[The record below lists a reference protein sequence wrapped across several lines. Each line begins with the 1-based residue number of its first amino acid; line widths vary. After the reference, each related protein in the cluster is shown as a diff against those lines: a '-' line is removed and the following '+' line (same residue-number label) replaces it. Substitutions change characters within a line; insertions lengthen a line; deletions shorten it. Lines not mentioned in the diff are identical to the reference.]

1 MEIKM
6 TIDDRE
12 INRLLR
18 RLRRKMGDLTPVME
32 EIGELIV
39 SSVQE
44 NFNRGG
50 RYSKPGSWRGGNK
63 KWKELAPST
72 IKERKRLGYYDKDTD
87 SCEILV
93 RTGEL
98 KDSITYDA
106 GKDYVTVGTDK
117 VYAAIHQ
124 FGGKAGRKHAAKI
137 PARPFLVVQDDD
149 LEEIKEIILD
159 YIKEFS
165 K

>member
-6 TIDDRE
+6 KIDDRQ
-12 INRLLR
+12 INELLR

-50 RYSKPGSWRGGNK
+50 RYSEPGSWRGGNK

-72 IKERKRLGYYDKDTD
+72 IRERERQGYWPGQ
-87 SCEILV
+87 ILV
-93 RTGEL
+93 RTGDL
-98 KDSITYDA
+98 KESITYDA
-106 GKDYVTVGTDK
+106 GKDYVIVGTWDID
-117 VYAAIHQ
+117 YAAIHQ

-137 PARPFLVVQDDD
+137 PARPFLVVQDED

-159 YIKEFS
+159 YIKELS

>member
-6 TIDDRE
+6 KIDDRQ
-12 INRLLR
+12 INELLR

-50 RYSKPGSWRGGNK
+50 RYSEPGSWRGGNK
-63 KWKELAPST
+63 KWKKLAPST
-72 IKERKRLGYYDKDTD
+72 IRERERQGYWPGQ
-87 SCEILV
+87 ILV
-93 RTGEL
+93 RTGRL
-98 KDSITYDA
+98 KNSIFYEA
-106 GKDYVTVGTDK
+106 GKDHVTVGTNV

-137 PARPFLVVQDDD
+137 PARPFLVVQDED

-159 YIKEFS
+159 YIKALS